1 MTSEGFAAAIS
12 AFVGQNYGANKI
24 LRIKEGYYKGIK
36 VLGTFGV
43 FASLLLIFAARP
55 LFTIFTPEDPK
66 AIAEGIIYLRILGLS
81 QLFMSVEIGTAGAFN
96 GLGRTIP
103 PTITGV
109 TLNALR
115 IPAAIFLSTYTML
128 ELSGIWWAISGS
140 SILKGIILFTW
151 YQSEL
156 QKLK

>member
-1 MTSEGFAAAIS
+1 
-12 AFVGQNYGANKI
+12 
-24 LRIKEGYYKGIK
+24 
-36 VLGTFGV
+36 
-43 FASLLLIFAARP
+43 
-55 LFTIFTPEDPK
+55 
-66 AIAEGIIYLRILGLS
+66 
-81 QLFMSVEIGTAGAFN
+81 
-96 GLGRTIP
+96 
-103 PTITGV
+103 V